1 MAIYPDPNQAVFINM
16 PRAESGDELRD
27 RLFRR
32 SLRDMAE
39 QEARQHAAE
48 QQTDEEGKTDEGT

>member
-1 MAIYPDPNQAVFINM
+1 MPIYPDPSQVVFINM

-39 QEARQHAAE
+39 QEARQHSAE
-48 QQTDEEGKTDEGT
+48 QHVDEEEKTDEGT

>member
-1 MAIYPDPNQAVFINM
+1 MAIYPDPSQAVFINM